1 MKLLLITLFTFSN
14 IIFSQ
19 NLTFLKELGKF
30 KSASSFDIDL
40 NGNIYI
46 SDNIEN
52 TITKLDSSGKTI
64 LSIGGFGWNES
75 TFDQPVS
82 VFTNTLS
89 IYVADKN
96 NNRIQRFD
104 KDLNFLSQYNGDN
117 SKNDVEF
124 GYPTCL
130 AISSVG
136 DLFILDSDNNRILKF
151 NLTGDYLSEIG
162 SNDAGNFAL
171 DNPKNFS
178 IDFNGRIFVLDDS
191 KIKVFDQYGNGMFYY
206 DLKFSP
212 EKIYTFK
219 NIIVYL
225 EKNKLTFFN
234 LKERKTDLEI
244 TSLPN
249 LFEETIVN
257 IRIVKNILFVLTPKR
272 ILKYKIQL

>member
-19 NLTFLKELGKF
+19 NLAFLKELGKF

-178 IDFNGRIFVLDDS
+178 I
-191 KIKVFDQYGNGMFYY
+191 
-206 DLKFSP
+206 
-212 EKIYTFK
+212 EA
-219 NIIVYL
+219 
-225 EKNKLTFFN
+225 
-234 LKERKTDLEI
+234 
-244 TSLPN
+244 
-249 LFEETIVN
+249 
-257 IRIVKNILFVLTPKR
+257 
-272 ILKYKIQL
+272 